1 MGKRKK
7 AKKKEKVAKEK
18 RDIVEEKVDDE
29 MAHSHNISTPTKS
42 LNSADLTNT
51 KGGSVGNTASSNV
64 SSCSSSNVSNE
75 NQLPSTTIVTH
86 QTSLSRNSPKKK
98 KLTTNVTK
106 KEDIRRVYDINPTVL
121 YKYIENKFWGD
132 VILRC
137 EEEKCEASIWIVRY
151 ETMESTPMEEEYE
164 SKAYPIRWK
173 MLPVHAAIIFNAP
186 LNVIK
191 CLVMSYPDGL
201 RSKDDRKMLPL
212 HLSARMLSSNDVFN
226 YLLHTFPGGV
236 KQKDYKGR
244 TPGKILLEC
253 NDGRKDKEKVTVL
266 MKCMTKFFE
275 NNDGKIAE
283 IIKKPIQTM
292 DYDVNPTYLVKLIE
306 RKLWRDTI
314 ERCDKYPEEASIWMC
329 RHQEVKDKENVNQV
343 IRWKIL
349 PLHSAIVLHSP
360 PEVIEAL
367 IDAYPMGVKDVD
379 ERGMLPLHMAFRL
392 GCDLEIS
399 TILVDSY
406 PEALGQKDKKG
417 HTPLRILKAYRK
429 KYQKDKEKNKN
440 NEPKSVLDKNREEL
454 IKFYIGRHTY
464 HGSSDCDS
472 GYDSVSEMDSSDD
485 SDISSVDESNIK
497 KKGVETDSLFYK
509 GMLSNFGKLT
519 AQRIQ
524 DFPQFVSSAL
534 TCGHI
539 TEKETKNQV

>member
-1 MGKRKK
+1 
-7 AKKKEKVAKEK
+7 
-18 RDIVEEKVDDE
+18 
-29 MAHSHNISTPTKS
+29 
-42 LNSADLTNT
+42 
-51 KGGSVGNTASSNV
+51 
-64 SSCSSSNVSNE
+64 
-75 NQLPSTTIVTH
+75 
-86 QTSLSRNSPKKK
+86 
-98 KLTTNVTK
+98 
-106 KEDIRRVYDINPTVL
+106 
-121 YKYIENKFWGD
+121 
-132 VILRC
+132 
-137 EEEKCEASIWIVRY
+137 
-151 ETMESTPMEEEYE
+151 
-164 SKAYPIRWK
+164 
-173 MLPVHAAIIFNAP
+173 
-186 LNVIK
+186 
-191 CLVMSYPDGL
+191 
-201 RSKDDRKMLPL
+201 
-212 HLSARMLSSNDVFN
+212 
-226 YLLHTFPGGV
+226 
-236 KQKDYKGR
+236 
-244 TPGKILLEC
+244 
-253 NDGRKDKEKVTVL
+253 

-292 DYDVNPTYLVKLIE
+292 DYD
-306 RKLWRDTI
+306 
-314 ERCDKYPEEASIWMC
+314 
-329 RHQEVKDKENVNQV
+329 VNQV

-509 GMLSNFGKLT
+509 GMLSNFGKL
-519 AQRIQ
+519 
-524 DFPQFVSSAL
+524 PQFVSSAL
-534 TCGHI
+534 TCGHM